1 MRMTYRNYVEA
12 VGRLIVK
19 GMWFSDA
26 IEVALTVNGKSNISD
41 RMRDKLYSEQF
52 IEDVYVFTEGQPGRT
67 TIPKY
72 SPLF

>member
-1 MRMTYRNYVEA
+1 MTYRNYVEA

>member
-1 MRMTYRNYVEA
+1 MTYRNYVDA

-26 IEVALTVNGKSNISD
+26 IEVALTVNGMSNISD
-41 RMRDKLYSEQF
+41 RMRDRLYGEQF
-52 IEDVYVFTEGQPGRT
+52 IEDVYVFTEGAPGRR